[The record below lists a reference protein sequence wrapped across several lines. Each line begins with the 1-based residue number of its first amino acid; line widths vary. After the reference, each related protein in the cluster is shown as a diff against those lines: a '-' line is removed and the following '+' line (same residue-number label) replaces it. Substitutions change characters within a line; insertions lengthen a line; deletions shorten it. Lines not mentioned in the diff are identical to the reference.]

1 VKAFAIDVNTLQT
14 VAAGVLD
21 ANGVLL
27 EANAGFL
34 RLLPDRG
41 GTPMGVRAARYFIQ
55 PDFATLV
62 RAVQGNAAEGY
73 RGLMTIGDSAGKT
86 RTLRGQVSGAD
97 NRLRVLA
104 EYDIAELERL
114 NESILAL
121 NRDSSVTQH
130 ALTQSNVSLT
140 QSNVSL
146 TQSNDSLGQ
155 SNDSLAQSNVT
166 LTQANVTLTQ
176 REGQL
181 VEASL
186 TDALTGVGNRRKLE
200 QALAIEIS
208 RVRRGGG
215 SLSAIMADID
225 HFKRV
230 NDVYGHGTGDK
241 VLAHFGALL
250 RSMTRPTDI
259 VARFGGEEFFVLMPN
274 TPLAQA
280 AAKAE
285 QLRSALAAERIEPLE
300 EPITAS
306 FGAAELALDETGE
319 ALLKRVDTALYQA
332 KEGGRNRVITAAST
346 AQT

>member
-1 VKAFAIDVNTLQT
+1 MKAFTIDVGTLQT
-14 VAAGVLD
+14 IAAGMLD

-41 GTPMGVRAARYFIQ
+41 VTPIGARAARYFIQ

-86 RTLRGQVSGAD
+86 RTLRGQVSGID
-97 NRLRVLA
+97 SGLRVLA

-114 NESILAL
+114 NEAILAL

-130 ALTQSNVSLT
+130 ALTR
-140 QSNVSL
+140 SNVSL

-155 SNDSLAQSNVT
+155 TNDSLAQSNVT

-215 SLSAIMADID
+215 TLSAIMADID

-319 ALLKRVDTALYQA
+319 GILKRVDTALYQA

-346 AQT
+346 AQI